1 MKLQARIEKLDQD
14 QHLVFGF
21 ASVTADEN
29 GNQIVDSQGD
39 VIDIY
44 ELERAAYEY
53 ILNAGETG
61 EMHEN
66 FGIGKIVESIVF
78 TPEKLSA
85 LNLEGK
91 LPSGWWIGMK
101 ITDEGIWEKI
111 KNGAYKMFSIGGRA
125 VRSEN

>member
-21 ASVTADEN
+21 ASVAADSA

-39 VIDIY
+39 TIDIY

-53 ILNAGETG
+53 ILESGTTC

-91 LPSGWWIGMK
+91 LPLGWWVGFK
-101 ITDEGIWEKI
+101 ITDEEIWEKI
-111 KNGAYKMFSIGGRA
+111 KNGAYKMFSIGCRA
-125 VRSEN
+125 TRSEI